1 MMGSDGRKTIHPSTT
16 VSDSNSNNIN
26 ISIHNDNDNDDDNDN
41 DNDDGRS
48 GANGYTNV
56 GLCLHFH
63 RSEQ

>member
-16 VSDSNSNNIN
+16 VSDSNNIN
-26 ISIHNDNDNDDDNDN
+26 ISIHNDN